1 MRPMLSSKNM
11 MTLVT
16 RVTKLTCN
24 IRGGCG
30 ATLTASLTLRDRIG
44 ACVSVPPTF
53 VGGQL
58 GDDVDSG
65 DGGEVSTYLTL
76 VFCCVFQ
83 LDWCD

>member
-1 MRPMLSSKNM
+1 M

-16 RVTKLTCN
+16 KVTLGTKVTKVTCN

-58 GDDVDSG
+58 GQLGDDV

-76 VFCCVFQ
+76 VFRCVFQ